1 MGDQK
6 SVPILKEIIYGN
18 QEVGTYLA
26 LNNDY
31 FLYPQKIN
39 PKIVDFIKQNRPEIV
54 TIETFIAGSPVIGS
68 FVAMNSYGM
77 IIPDLIHDD
86 ELELLQKNTKKGFQ
100 ITSISLDDNAF
111 GNLILCNDKG
121 AIISPKLEE
130 ARDII
135 EKALKVP
142 TRVLRYADSDLAGS
156 CGLANNSGVLLHPL
170 VTEEEAIIIGK
181 TLKVDEVDVST
192 VNCGS
197 PYLGGGVI
205 VNDSLA
211 IFGQNSTGPELQ
223 RIMEI
228 LNLE

>member
-1 MGDQK
+1 
-6 SVPILKEIIYGN
+6 VPILKEAIYGN

-39 PKIVDFIKQNRPEIV
+39 PKIVEFIKQVRPDIV

-77 IIPDLIHDD
+77 IVPDLITDD
-86 ELELLQKNTKKGFQ
+86 ELEILQKNTKKEFQ
-100 ITSISLDDNAF
+100 ITSISLEDNAF
-111 GNLILCNDKG
+111 GNLVLCNDKG

-142 TRVLRYADSDLAGS
+142 TRVLRFADSDLAGS
-156 CGLANNSGVLLHPL
+156 CGLANNSGVLVHPL
-170 VTEEEAIIIGK
+170 ITEEEAAIIEK
-181 TLKVDEVDVST
+181 TLQVEIDVST

-197 PYLGGGVI
+197 PYLGGGAI
-205 VNDSLA
+205 VNDSIA
-211 IFGQNSTGPELQ
+211 IFGQDSTGPELQ

-228 LNLE
+228 LDLE

>member
-1 MGDQK
+1 M
-6 SVPILKEIIYGN
+6 PILKEAIYGN

-39 PKIVDFIKQNRPEIV
+39 PKIVEFIKQVRPDIV

-77 IIPDLIHDD
+77 IVPDLITDD
-86 ELELLQKNTKKGFQ
+86 ELEILQKNTKKEFQ
-100 ITSISLDDNAF
+100 ITSISIEDNAF

-142 TRVLRYADSDLAGS
+142 TRVLRFADSDLAGS
-156 CGLANNSGVLLHPL
+156 CGLANNSGVLVHPMI
-170 VTEEEAIIIGK
+170 TEEEAAIIEK
-181 TLKVDEVDVST
+181 TLKVEIDVST

-197 PYLGGGVI
+197 PYLGGGAI
-205 VNDSLA
+205 VNDSIA
-211 IFGQNSTGPELQ
+211 IFGQDSTGPELQ

-228 LNLE
+228 LNLT

>member
-1 MGDQK
+1 M
-6 SVPILKEIIYGN
+6 PILKEAIYGN

-31 FLYPQKIN
+31 FFYPQKIN
-39 PKIVDFIKQNRPEIV
+39 PRIVEFIKQVRPDIV

-77 IIPDLIHDD
+77 IVPDLITDD
-86 ELELLQKNTKKGFQ
+86 ELEILQKNTKKEFQ
-100 ITSISLDDNAF
+100 ITSISLEDNAF
-111 GNLILCNDKG
+111 GNLVLCNDKG

-142 TRVLRYADSDLAGS
+142 TRVLRFADSDLAGS
-156 CGLANNSGVLLHPL
+156 CGLANNSGVLVHPL
-170 VTEEEAIIIGK
+170 ITEEEAAIIEK
-181 TLKVDEVDVST
+181 TLQVEIDVST

-197 PYLGGGVI
+197 PYLGGGAI
-205 VNDSLA
+205 VNDSIA
-211 IFGQNSTGPELQ
+211 IFGQDSTGPELQ

-228 LNLE
+228 LDLE

>member
-1 MGDQK
+1 M
-6 SVPILKEIIYGN
+6 PILKEIIYGN

-26 LNNDY
+26 LNNNY
-31 FLYPQKIN
+31 FIYPQKIN
-39 PKIVDFIKQNRPEIV
+39 PKIVDFIKQNRPDIV

-77 IIPDLIHDD
+77 IVPDLITDD
-86 ELELLQKNTKKGFQ
+86 ELELLQKNTKKEFQ

-111 GNLILCNDKG
+111 GNLVLCNDKG

-135 EKALKVP
+135 EIALKVP
-142 TRVLRYADSDLAGS
+142 TRVLRFADSDLAGS
-156 CGLANNSGVLLHPL
+156 CGLANNSGVLVHPM
-170 VTEEEAIIIGK
+170 VTEEEAIIIEK
-181 TLKVDEVDVST
+181 TLKVDIDVST

-197 PYLGGGVI
+197 PYLGGGAI
-205 VNDSLA
+205 VNDTEA

-228 LNLE
+228 LQLE

>member
-1 MGDQK
+1 M
-6 SVPILKEIIYGN
+6 PILKEAIYGN

-39 PKIVDFIKQNRPEIV
+39 PKIVEFIKQVRPDIV

-77 IIPDLIHDD
+77 IVPDLITDD
-86 ELELLQKNTKKGFQ
+86 ELEILQKNTKKEFQ
-100 ITSISLDDNAF
+100 ITSISLEDNAF
-111 GNLILCNDKG
+111 GNLVLCNDKG

-142 TRVLRYADSDLAGS
+142 TRVLRFADSDLAGS
-156 CGLANNSGVLLHPL
+156 CGLANNSGVLVHPL
-170 VTEEEAIIIGK
+170 ITEEEAAIIEK
-181 TLKVDEVDVST
+181 TLKVEIDVST

-197 PYLGGGVI
+197 PYLGGGAI
-205 VNDSLA
+205 VNDSIA
-211 IFGQNSTGPELQ
+211 IFGQDSTGPELQ

-228 LNLE
+228 LDLE

>member
-1 MGDQK
+1 M
-6 SVPILKEIIYGN
+6 PILKEAIYGN

-39 PKIVDFIKQNRPEIV
+39 PKIVDFIKHSQPNIV

-77 IIPDLIHDD
+77 IVPDLITDD
-86 ELELLQKNTKKGFQ
+86 ELELLQKNTKKEFQ
-100 ITSISLDDNAF
+100 ITSISLEDNAF
-111 GNLILCNDKG
+111 GNLVLCNDKG

-142 TRVLRYADSDLAGS
+142 TRVLRFADSDLAGS
-156 CGLANNSGVLLHPL
+156 CGLANNSGVLVHPMI
-170 VTEEEAIIIGK
+170 TEEEAAIIEK
-181 TLKVDEVDVST
+181 TLKVEIDVST

-197 PYLGGGVI
+197 PYLGGGAI
-205 VNDSLA
+205 VNDSIA
-211 IFGQNSTGPELQ
+211 IFGQDSTGPELQ

-228 LNLE
+228 LDLE

>member
-1 MGDQK
+1 M
-6 SVPILKEIIYGN
+6 PILKEAIYGN

-39 PKIVDFIKQNRPEIV
+39 PRIVEFIKQVRPDIV

-77 IIPDLIHDD
+77 IVPDLITDD
-86 ELELLQKNTKKGFQ
+86 ELEILQKNTKKEFQ
-100 ITSISLDDNAF
+100 ITSISLEDNAF
-111 GNLILCNDKG
+111 GNLVLCNDKG

-142 TRVLRYADSDLAGS
+142 TRVLRFADSDLAGS
-156 CGLANNSGVLLHPL
+156 CGLANNSGVLVHPL
-170 VTEEEAIIIGK
+170 ITEEEAAIIEK
-181 TLKVDEVDVST
+181 TLQVEIDVST

-197 PYLGGGVI
+197 PYLGGGAI
-205 VNDSLA
+205 VNDSIA
-211 IFGQNSTGPELQ
+211 IFGQDSTGPELQ

-228 LNLE
+228 LDLE

>member
-1 MGDQK
+1 M
-6 SVPILKEIIYGN
+6 PILKEAIYGN

-39 PKIVDFIKQNRPEIV
+39 PKIVEFIKQVRPDIV

-77 IIPDLIHDD
+77 IVPDLITDD
-86 ELELLQKNTKKGFQ
+86 ELELLQKNTKKEFQ
-100 ITSISLDDNAF
+100 ITSISLEDNAF
-111 GNLILCNDKG
+111 GNLVLCNDKG

-142 TRVLRYADSDLAGS
+142 TRVLRFADSDLAGS
-156 CGLANNSGVLLHPL
+156 CGLANNSGVLVHPL
-170 VTEEEAIIIGK
+170 ITEEEAAIIEK
-181 TLKVDEVDVST
+181 TLQVEIDVST

-197 PYLGGGVI
+197 PYLGGGAI
-205 VNDSLA
+205 VNDSIA
-211 IFGQNSTGPELQ
+211 IFGQDSTGPELQ

-228 LNLE
+228 LDLE

>member
-1 MGDQK
+1 M
-6 SVPILKEIIYGN
+6 PILKEAIYGN

-39 PKIVDFIKQNRPEIV
+39 PKIVEFIKQVRPDIV

-77 IIPDLIHDD
+77 IVPDLITDD
-86 ELELLQKNTKKGFQ
+86 ELEILQKNTKKEFQ
-100 ITSISLDDNAF
+100 ITSISVEDNAF
-111 GNLILCNDKG
+111 GNLVLCNDKG

-142 TRVLRYADSDLAGS
+142 TRVLRFADSDLAGS
-156 CGLANNSGVLLHPL
+156 CGLANNSGVLVHPMI
-170 VTEEEAIIIGK
+170 TEEEAAIIEK
-181 TLKVDEVDVST
+181 TLKVEIDVST

-197 PYLGGGVI
+197 PYLGGGAI
-205 VNDSLA
+205 VNDSIA
-211 IFGQNSTGPELQ
+211 IFGQDSTGPELQ

-228 LNLE
+228 LDLE

>member
-1 MGDQK
+1 M
-6 SVPILKEIIYGN
+6 PILKEAIYGN

-39 PKIVDFIKQNRPEIV
+39 PKIVEFIKQVRPDIV

-77 IIPDLIHDD
+77 IVPDLITDD
-86 ELELLQKNTKKGFQ
+86 ELEILQKNTKKEFQ
-100 ITSISLDDNAF
+100 ITSISVEDNAF
-111 GNLILCNDKG
+111 GNLVLCNDKG

-142 TRVLRYADSDLAGS
+142 TRVLRFADSDLAGS
-156 CGLANNSGVLLHPL
+156 CGLANNSGVLVHPMI
-170 VTEEEAIIIGK
+170 TEEEAAIIEKI
-181 TLKVDEVDVST
+181 LKVEIDVST

-197 PYLGGGVI
+197 PYLGGGAI
-205 VNDSLA
+205 VNDSIA
-211 IFGQNSTGPELQ
+211 IFGQDSTGPELQ

-228 LNLE
+228 LDLE

>member
-1 MGDQK
+1 M
-6 SVPILKEIIYGN
+6 PILKEIIYGN

-39 PKIVDFIKQNRPEIV
+39 PKIVEFIKINRPEII
-54 TIETFIAGSPVIGS
+54 TIETFIAGSPVLGS

-77 IIPDLIHDD
+77 IVPDLIHDD
-86 ELELLQKNTKKGFQ
+86 ELEFLQKNTKKDFQ
-100 ITSISLDDNAF
+100 ITSISHEDNAF

-130 ARDII
+130 AKEII
-135 EKALKVP
+135 EKALNVP
-142 TRVLRYADSDLAGS
+142 ARVLRFAGSDLAGS
-156 CGLANNSGVLLHPL
+156 CGLANNSGVLLHPM
-170 VTEEEAIIIGK
+170 VTEEEAEIIGK
-181 TLKVDEVDVST
+181 TLHVDDVDVST

-205 VNDSLA
+205 VNDSVA
-211 IFGQNSTGPELQ
+211 IFGQNSTGPEMQ
-223 RIMEI
+223 RILEI
-228 LNLE
+228 LNLD

>member
-1 MGDQK
+1 
-6 SVPILKEIIYGN
+6 VPILKEAIYGN

-31 FLYPQKIN
+31 FLYPQRIN
-39 PKIVDFIKQNRPEIV
+39 PKIVEFIKQTRPDIV

-77 IIPDLIHDD
+77 IVPDLITDD
-86 ELELLQKNTKKGFQ
+86 ELELLQRNTKKEFQ
-100 ITSISLDDNAF
+100 ITSISLEDNAF

-142 TRVLRYADSDLAGS
+142 TRVLRFADSDLAGS
-156 CGLANNSGVLLHPL
+156 CGLANNSGVLVHPMI
-170 VTEEEAIIIGK
+170 TEEEAAIIEK
-181 TLKVDEVDVST
+181 TLKVEIDVST
-192 VNCGS
+192 VNLGS
-197 PYLGGGVI
+197 PYLGGGAV
-205 VNDSLA
+205 VNDSIA
-211 IFGQNSTGPELQ
+211 IFGQDSTGPELQ

-228 LNLE
+228 LDLE

>member
-1 MGDQK
+1 M
-6 SVPILKEIIYGN
+6 PILKEAIYGN

-39 PKIVDFIKQNRPEIV
+39 PKIVEFIKDIRPNIV
-54 TIETFIAGSPVIGS
+54 RIETFIAGSPVIGS

-77 IIPDLIHDD
+77 IVPDLITDD
-86 ELELLQKNTKKGFQ
+86 ELEILQKNTKKEFQ
-100 ITSISLDDNAF
+100 ITSISLEDNAF

-130 ARDII
+130 AREII
-135 EKALKVP
+135 ERALKVP
-142 TRVLRYADSDLAGS
+142 TRVLRFADSDLAGS
-156 CGLANNSGVLLHPL
+156 CGLANNSGVLVHPMI
-170 VTEEEAIIIGK
+170 TEEEATIIEK
-181 TLKVDEVDVST
+181 TLKVEIDVST

-197 PYLGGGVI
+197 PYLGGGAI
-205 VNDSLA
+205 VNDSIA
-211 IFGQNSTGPELQ
+211 IFGQDSTGPELQ

-228 LNLE
+228 LDLE

>member
-1 MGDQK
+1 MEIRP
-6 SVPILKEIIYGN
+6 VPILKEIIYGN

-39 PKIVDFIKQNRPEIV
+39 PKIVEFIKHSQPDIV

-77 IIPDLIHDD
+77 IVPDLITDD
-86 ELELLQKNTKKGFQ
+86 ELELLQKNTKKDFQ
-100 ITSISLDDNAF
+100 ITSIGIEDNAF
-111 GNLILCNDKG
+111 GNLVLCNDSG

-130 ARDII
+130 AKDII

-142 TRVLRYADSDLAGS
+142 VRVLRFADSDLAGS
-156 CGLANNSGVLLHPL
+156 CGLANNSGVLLHPM
-170 VTEEEAIIIGK
+170 VTEEEAKIIGK
-181 TLKVDEVDVST
+181 VLHVEEVDVST

-205 VNDSLA
+205 VNDSVA

-228 LNLE
+228 LQLD

>member
-1 MGDQK
+1 M
-6 SVPILKEIIYGN
+6 PILKEIIYGN

-39 PKIVDFIKQNRPEIV
+39 PKIVNFITQNQPEIV

-77 IIPDLIHDD
+77 IVPDLIYDD
-86 ELELLQKNTKKGFQ
+86 ELDLLQKNTKKEFQ
-100 ITSISLDDNAF
+100 ITSISLEDNAF

-121 AIISPKLEE
+121 AIISPKLKE
-130 ARDII
+130 AREII

-142 TRVLRYADSDLAGS
+142 TRVLRFADSDLAGS
-156 CGLANNSGVLLHPL
+156 CGLANNSGVLLHPM
-170 VTEEEAIIIGK
+170 VTEEEAEIIGK
-181 TLKVDEVDVST
+181 TLRVDEVDVST
-192 VNCGS
+192 INCGS
-197 PYLGGGVI
+197 PYLSGGVT
-205 VNDSLA
+205 VNDSVA

-228 LNLE
+228 LQLE